1 MAENLR
7 PGRDRTRAR
16 ILVVEDEDALAS
28 LIKNHLER
36 AGWEVRTEG
45 RGRPA
50 IAFAVEHWPDLVVLD
65 LMLPDM
71 SGYEVCVELR
81 RLYRPWVLPV
91 VMLTALDRPKDKLLG
106 FSHGAD
112 AYLTKPVAASE
123 LVSTVAEMLSH
134 VERRS

>member
-1 MAENLR
+1 MTIPGGLPLGENLR
-7 PGRDRTRAR
+7 SGR
-16 ILVVEDEDALAS
+16 E
-28 LIKNHLER
+28 
-36 AGWEVRTEG
+36 RTEG
-45 RGRPA
+45 KGKPA
-50 IAFAVEHWPDLVVLD
+50 IAVAAEHWPDLVVLD

-91 VMLTALDRPKDKLLG
+91 VMLTALNQPKDKLLG
-106 FSHGAD
+106 YSHGAD
-112 AYLTKPVAASE
+112 AYLTKPVATSE